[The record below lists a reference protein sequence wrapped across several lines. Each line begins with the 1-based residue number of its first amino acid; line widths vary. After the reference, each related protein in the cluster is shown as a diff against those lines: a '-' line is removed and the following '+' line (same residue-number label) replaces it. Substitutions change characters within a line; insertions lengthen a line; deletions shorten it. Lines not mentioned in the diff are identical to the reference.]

1 MTPEETAEA
10 IKKVVVGLII
20 SEYGLM
26 LLKDVSKQDLKF
38 RTSGAI
44 AAIRRVQDYF
54 LHHPDSN
61 PKHKE
66 IFKREFLKN
75 EIVLISEL
83 MTTVWG
89 LSEDDIETIINS
101 IKANIAEPIQ

>member
-1 MTPEETAEA
+1 MTPEEIADA
-10 IKKVVVGLII
+10 IKKIVVGLII

-38 RTSGAI
+38 RTSNAI

-54 LHHPDSN
+54 LHHPESK
-61 PKHKE
+61 PEHKE
-66 IFKREFLKN
+66 IFKKEFLKN

-89 LSEDDIETIINS
+89 LGEDAIDEIITA
-101 IKANIAEPIQ
+101 IKSNITEEV

>member
-1 MTPEETAEA
+1 MTPEEIADA
-10 IKKVVVGLII
+10 IKKIVVGLII

-54 LHHPDSN
+54 LHHPDSK
-61 PKHKE
+61 PEHKE
-66 IFKREFLKN
+66 IFRREFLKN
-75 EIVLISEL
+75 EIVMIAEL
-83 MTTVWG
+83 LTTVWG
-89 LSEDDIETIINS
+89 LGEESIDEINKA
-101 IKANIAEPIQ
+101 ILANISEQV